1 MSRFTAPTLARVARV
16 EVISSEHQ
24 LDEPVGR
31 LKALGLR
38 QELRLAASAT
48 MAPMTVAIFIFVS
61 SDNALI
67 PEMSCVSETSLG
79 RRLMMTFCALQFIG
93 SQPEIRLLLE

>member
-48 MAPMTVAIFIFVS
+48 MTVAIFIFVS